1 MGLWIE
7 LQMAVF
13 TTWFS
18 MMLLYQIL
26 PSKVSLNKISALTR
40 APSLL
45 GAVQVCVA
53 ERKRG
58 STAVLFCFVFSRMK
72 KQTCGTSHTQ
82 NILRIYKLK
91 HTLMGTT
98 SYLKAKI
105 WVPFLILEGT
115 FTLHFIHRNC
125 MIYGYQELL
134 QNNVSIWCLTWPQES
149 PVVVCIKEIYTV
161 AYLLDLLVKDLCS
174 QIIGLKM

>member
-1 MGLWIE
+1 
-7 LQMAVF
+7 MAVF

-105 WVPFLILEGT
+105 
-115 FTLHFIHRNC
+115 
-125 MIYGYQELL
+125 
-134 QNNVSIWCLTWPQES
+134 
-149 PVVVCIKEIYTV
+149 
-161 AYLLDLLVKDLCS
+161 
-174 QIIGLKM
+174 